1 MTKNDTANSKK
12 AAAPTPDAAS
22 VADTK
27 RDNDGVENAI
37 KTKAPGNHA
46 NAKITAQPG
55 SQGTID
61 LHKRKSV

>member
-1 MTKNDTANSKK
+1 MIKNDTANTKK

-22 VADTK
+22 VTDTK
-27 RDNDGVENAI
+27 HDDVGVENAI

-46 NAKITAQPG
+46 SAKITAQPG